1 MKPLLKGV
9 WLLSLFISVNVIASE
24 YDSVN
29 RLQTLFTSP
38 SERAQLDRLRHSGKY
53 SSGSTTSIGLKLR
66 PPLTVTMQGVMIHGN
81 KVPVAFIN
89 DQSTIKTNTLEDNIK
104 VNATRVSTD
113 NPAVRVRVKSNPLKL
128 KPGQQWSE
136 DKPQVQEKFQIKPEK
151 AKTSGLTQ
159 DIISTILK

>member
-1 MKPLLKGV
+1 MRFFSMLYWILA
-9 WLLSLFISVNVIASE
+9 LFISVNATASE

-29 RLQTLFTSP
+29 RLQTLFTTP

-53 SSGSTTSIGLKLR
+53 SSGSTVSSGLNIR

-89 DQSTIKTNTLEDNIK
+89 DQSTLKTNQLEDSIR
-104 VNATRVSTD
+104 VNAAKVSTD
-113 NPAVRVRVKSNPLKL
+113 NPSVRVRVKNNPLKM
-128 KPGQQWSE
+128 KPGQQWRE
-136 DKPQVQEKFQIKPEK
+136 DKPQVREKFQIKPEK